1 YFAGNWHSVAIY
13 LLAGCL
19 ISAMT
24 ALLMKDS
31 QRA

>member
-1 YFAGNWHSVAIY
+1 AIY

>member
-1 YFAGNWHSVAIY
+1 IY

>member
-1 YFAGNWHSVAIY
+1 
-13 LLAGCL
+13 LAGCL

>member
-1 YFAGNWHSVAIY
+1 Y